1 LKSFHYGDRLT
12 ALVSDVLSLGGSE
25 GFVADVA
32 RPVLIADHDQAC
44 QATVARLLVRAG
56 LSTLEAASGQEAL
69 AAARAEKP
77 ALIIL
82 EVSLPDVGGYE
93 VCRNLRDEFGDDVPI
108 IFVSGAKTEALDR
121 AAGLLIGADDYI
133 VKPFDPEELIARVRR
148 LLERTAPNRNSF
160 PRLHHN
166 HDLTARE
173 VEVLRLLAGGVR
185 TADIA
190 VELVI
195 RPKTV
200 ANHVQH
206 ILGKLGVHTQ
216 AQAVARAYEL
226 GVIEPPAPSE
236 PRR

>member
-1 LKSFHYGDRLT
+1 VVD
-12 ALVSDVLSLGGSE
+12 VS
-25 GFVADVA
+25 
-32 RPVLIADHDQAC
+32 RPVLIADHNRAS
-44 QATVARLLVRAG
+44 QATVVRLLARAG
-56 LSTLEAASGQEAL
+56 LPTLEAASREEAL

-82 EVSLPDVGGYE
+82 DVSLPDVGGYE

-133 VKPFDPEELIARVRR
+133 VKPFDPGELIARVRR
-148 LLERTAPNRNSF
+148 LLERSAPKRTSLGRSHDNR
-160 PRLHHN
+160 
-166 HDLTARE
+166 DLTPRE
-173 VEVLRLLAGGVR
+173 VEVLRLLAGGAR

-216 AQAVARAYEL
+216 AQAVALAYEL
-226 GVIEPPAPSE
+226 GVIESHAPAE
-236 PRR
+236 PRS

>member
-1 LKSFHYGDRLT
+1 
-12 ALVSDVLSLGGSE
+12 
-25 GFVADVA
+25 
-32 RPVLIADHDQAC
+32 
-44 QATVARLLVRAG
+44 

-108 IFVSGAKTEALDR
+108 IFVSGVKTEALDR

-148 LLERTAPNRNSF
+148 LLERWAPKRTSLA
-160 PRLHHN
+160 RSDGKR
-166 HDLTARE
+166 DLTARE
-173 VEVLRLLAGGVR
+173 AEVLRLLAGGAR

-226 GVIEPPAPSE
+226 GVIESPAPE
-236 PRR
+236 PRS